1 MISII
6 AAVSRN
12 GVIGADGKIPWDIPE
27 DMAYFRRTTTGGAV
41 IMGRRTYEDIGRPLP
56 ERFNI
61 ILSAKLKKAPEGTV
75 LADSLEKAIELA
87 KNSGRENIFL
97 CGGAA
102 VYREGLAI
110 ADRIYLTVIDRDYE
124 GNVFFPKF
132 SEKDFRLTSYEK
144 CPSAPITFRVYDR
157 YAKL

>member
-27 DMAYFRRTTTGGAV
+27 DMAYFSRTTTGGAV

-56 ERFNI
+56 ERYNI

-75 LADSLEKAIELA
+75 LADNLEKAIELA
-87 KNSGRENIFL
+87 ENSGRENIFL

-132 SEKDFRLTSYEK
+132 SEKDFRLTSCEK

-157 YAKL
+157 CAKL

>member
-27 DMAYFRRTTTGGAV
+27 DMAYFSRTTTGGAV

-56 ERFNI
+56 KRYNI

-97 CGGAA
+97 CGGSA

-132 SEKDFRLTSYEK
+132 SEKDFRLTSCEK
-144 CPSAPITFRVYDR
+144 CLSAPISFRVYDR
-157 YAKL
+157 CAKL

>member
-27 DMAYFRRTTTGGAV
+27 DMAYFSRTTTGGAV

-56 ERFNI
+56 ERYNI

-75 LADSLEKAIELA
+75 LADNLEKAIELA
-87 KNSGRENIFL
+87 ENSGRENIFL

-102 VYREGLAI
+102 VYREGLAS

-132 SEKDFRLTSYEK
+132 SEKDFRLTSCEK

-157 YAKL
+157 CAKL

>member
-27 DMAYFRRTTTGGAV
+27 DMAYFSRTTTGGAV

-102 VYREGLAI
+102 VYHEGLAI

-132 SEKDFRLTSYEK
+132 SEKGFRLTSCEK
-144 CPSAPITFRVYDR
+144 CPSAPISFRVYDR
-157 YAKL
+157 CAKL